1 MNNRPIQTKQEPMDY
16 ETFKSSLQEKIQGYV
31 SRPINFIDT
40 VSTRIN
46 ETLEGMVLKLDG
58 ENAAPLIYPRKLYEY
73 YRAGVPLSAIAA
85 DAADTVKKTYEYPTI
100 PDLTQEN
107 ARKHIRFAL
116 INKDRNRKLLE
127 TCPYKEVFDLA
138 AVPRWYMDKGS
149 FLVDNGILQILR
161 MTGEEVLSI
170 AQSNTESEQYICKNI
185 YTIIRESML
194 AEGVDAAELPDD
206 PSTDGELPLYV
217 LTSQTGVD
225 GSRAVLSDRFLQEV
239 AQQLGTHLLSVYS
252 STPAE
257 K

>member
-116 INKDRNRKLLE
+116 INKDRNRK
-127 TCPYKEVFDLA
+127 
-138 AVPRWYMDKGS
+138 
-149 FLVDNGILQILR
+149 QI
-161 MTGEEVLSI
+161 G
-170 AQSNTESEQYICKNI
+170 
-185 YTIIRESML
+185 
-194 AEGVDAAELPDD
+194 
-206 PSTDGELPLYV
+206 
-217 LTSQTGVD
+217 
-225 GSRAVLSDRFLQEV
+225 RAHV
-239 AQQLGTHLLSVYS
+239 
-252 STPAE
+252 
-257 K
+257 